1 MTEQRN
7 TFNVAVGKALK
18 GARLAAGKTQSQV
31 ATEVNKDVHTIYQYE
46 NGLRSISTPTVYALA
61 SALDT
66 SPKNFWP
73 EPKTIAAQVNQ
84 LRGRN
89 GEKQEEE

>member
-7 TFNVAVGKALK
+7 TFNVDVCTALK
-18 GARLAAGKTQSQV
+18 RARLAAGKTQSQV
-31 ATEVNKDVHTIYQYE
+31 AAEVNKDVHTIYQYE

-61 SALDT
+61 SSLDT

-73 EPKTIAAQVNQ
+73 EAKTIAAQVNQ
-84 LRGRN
+84 LRGN
-89 GEKQEEE
+89 DGKSQEKE